1 MSTTNTDSS
10 KERTD
15 RTVLDLLCRVESVTV
30 GDLAREMG
38 VTATA
43 VRQRLN
49 RLMGQRMIER
59 STVGSGRGRP
69 SHQYRLTEKGRRST
83 GQNFTDLALALWK
96 EIRDIPD
103 AAVRKGLLGRIACTL
118 AETYAPQMQGMTP
131 AARMLEIKRLFAEK
145 NIPFSVDESQSLPIL
160 TAHACP
166 YPDLAEKD
174 REICTMEKK
183 LFSNLLMEDVK
194 LTACR
199 LDGANCCTFEMN

>member
-1 MSTTNTDSS
+1 MPNT
-10 KERTD
+10 KYRTERTD
-15 RTVLDLLCRVESVTV
+15 RGVLDLLRRVESLTV
-30 GDLAREMG
+30 GELAGELE

-43 VRQRLN
+43 ARQRLN
-49 RLMGQRMIER
+49 RLMGQGMIER

-69 SHQYRLTEKGRRST
+69 SHQYRLTEKGRRNT

-96 EIRDIPD
+96 EIREIPD
-103 AAVRKGLLGRIACTL
+103 VAIRKGLLGRIAGTL

-174 REICTMEKK
+174 RAICAMEKT